1 MGTAET
7 VGQSLM
13 LKKEGSYRDASGAGL
28 IIRPLEPEDLP
39 EILDIERQG
48 YSHPWTEG
56 IFLDCFKP
64 SYRLWGACQGGSLI
78 GYVVVSYVLDEVQLL
93 NLCVHPGY
101 RGLGAGRFLLRHLRT
116 EAARE
121 SMNQVILEV
130 RLSNKVASKL
140 YRAEGFEETGRRP
153 GYYPA
158 ASGREDARIMTL
170 LLQS

>member
-1 MGTAET
+1 M
-7 VGQSLM
+7 QNN
-13 LKKEGSYRDASGAGL
+13 EGSCHVVLESDL
-28 IIRPLEPEDLP
+28 IIRPLEPEDLS

-64 SYRLWGACQGGSLI
+64 NYRLWGACQGELLI
-78 GYVVVSYVLDEVQLL
+78 GYVVVVNVLDEVQLL
-93 NLCVHPGY
+93 NLCVRPGH
-101 RGLGAGRFLLRHLRT
+101 RGLGAGKALLHHLLD

-130 RLSNKVASKL
+130 RQSNKVAIKL
-140 YRAEGFEETGRRP
+140 YRSEGFEETGRRP
-153 GYYPA
+153 RYYPA